1 MMFMNGLKI
10 MVPNYL
16 TASQL
21 IDEHPDDTDDDYWR
35 KDRNLRGAD
44 PRIIHD
50 PFANDTQPK
59 FSGVSVS
66 GISFKQS

>member
-1 MMFMNGLKI
+1 MFD
-10 MVPNYL
+10 
-16 TASQL
+16 TSQF
-21 IDEHPDDTDDDYWR
+21 IDRYPDNTDDNYWR
-35 KDRNLRGAD
+35 QDNNLRGAE